1 MKKFFAIIIITV
13 LAFALSSCNRPVTLA
28 VSGNDVQVSALEK
41 VLPEFTGKT
50 GIKVV
55 LIKMTDSSQQLF
67 RYEGGKMNTAETPD
81 VAMLDMTWVPYFAS
95 AGMLEPLDEFIA
107 ANKTDLG
114 LFVDGPVKNVDTY
127 GGKLYALPF
136 SMDVQVMFYKKK
148 ALDTY
153 GNKKVPSTLEG
164 ITGYCS
170 SVMQKVRGKRGFI
183 TPGFLFPVTNTENF
197 TSFFHELGASKG
209 AGIVFKESRIV
220 LNSPQ
225 NAAAIRAMA
234 ALMKTNTLL
243 AQKDLLLNTE
253 KLQEI
258 MFQQEISCF
267 AQGWAS
273 EMGFYN
279 GDFSTLRG
287 SVGMTAIPGLSGGKS
302 APVAGGW
309 QLAVSS
315 KSYEK
320 EKSFKLIKFLT
331 SLETQKKLAVD
342 SGLTPSLKS
351 LYADTAVLSKYP
363 EFSILPGM
371 FQEAV
376 YRPVTPKYPSISS
389 VIQRHI
395 AAAITGSV
403 TPEKALSDA
412 EKEANN

>member
-13 LAFALSSCNRPVTLA
+13 LAFAASSCNRPVTLA

-55 LIKMTDSSQQLF
+55 LIKMTDSTQQLY
-67 RYEGGKMNTAETPD
+67 RYESGKMNTVETPD
-81 VAMLDMTWVPYFAS
+81 VAMLDITWVPYFVN
-95 AGMLEPLDEFIA
+95 AGLLEPLDEFTS

-127 GGKLYALPF
+127 GGKLFALPF
-136 SMDVQVMFYKKK
+136 SMDAQVMFYKKK
-148 ALDTY
+148 ALETY
-153 GNKKVPSTLEG
+153 GNKKLPGTMEG

-170 SVMQKVRGKRGFI
+170 SVMQKVKGKRGFI
-183 TPGFLFPVTNTENF
+183 TPGFLFPVANTENL
-197 TSFFHELGASKG
+197 TSFFDELGISKG
-209 AGIVFKESRIV
+209 SGIVFKENKIV
-220 LNSPQ
+220 LNSAQ

-234 ALMKTNTLL
+234 ALMKTNVLL

-253 KLQEI
+253 RLQEV

-273 EMGFYN
+273 EFGFYN
-279 GDFSTLRG
+279 SDFSTLRG
-287 SVGMTAIPGLSGGKS
+287 SVGMAEIPGLSGGKS
-302 APVAGGW
+302 TPVAGGW

-331 SLETQKKLAVD
+331 SIETQKKLAVD
-342 SGLTPSLKS
+342 SGLTPSLKA
-351 LYADTAVLSKYP
+351 LYSDPTVLSKNP
-363 EFSILPGM
+363 EFAMLPKL
-371 FQEAV
+371 FEEAV
-376 YRPVTPKYPSISS
+376 YRPVTPRYLSISS
-389 VIQRHI
+389 VIQKHI
-395 AAAITGSV
+395 AAAITGLV
-403 TPEKALSDA
+403 TPEKALSEA